1 MSFRKG
7 IGGRLRAGNK
17 LGKSGFGASQ
27 GGKAQRWAN
36 TVPTAYWRVEGIA
49 DDATTLPD
57 KSKRGLGLDG
67 ALGGTVSEV
76 DGNAKTWNTAQTPN
90 GSNQSLYFNGTNNAV
105 VIPYNSAL
113 KPTATKL
120 SFSIWFKTSASN
132 VYLLVAE
139 NENADPG
146 WRPGWVFASIGAG
159 VSKPVSINFVTTDNT
174 AWRATD
180 TTANDDVWHHCV
192 FVYDQSA
199 TNSIVV
205 YQDGEVVLANDD
217 QGNGWGDAGDNTVG
231 IQLGKRRNTQYFQY
245 YMDEIS
251 YFTDIGLTAKQVKDM
266 YNGGKVTDSWA
277 GILKG

>member
-36 TVPTAYWRVEGIA
+36 TVPTAYWRVEGID

-67 ALGGTVSEV
+67 VLRGTVSEV
-76 DGNAKTWNTAQTPN
+76 AGVAKTWNTAELPN
-90 GSNQSLYFNGTNNAV
+90 GSSQSLYFNGTDNAV
-105 VIPYNSAL
+105 VIPYDAAL

-120 SFSIWFKTSASN
+120 SFAIWFKTTASN
-132 VYLLVAE
+132 LYLLVTE
-139 NENADPG
+139 NENSDPG
-146 WRPGWVFASIGAG
+146 WRRGWVYTSIAAG
-159 VSKPVSINFVTTDNT
+159 VGKPLSINFVTVDDDSWKHAT
-174 AWRATD
+174 AA
-180 TTANDDVWHHCV
+180 ANDDAWHHCV
-192 FVYDQSA
+192 FVYDEGA
-199 TNSIVV
+199 EESIMI
-205 YQDGEVVLANDD
+205 YQDGEAVLENNDGGGGWAAA
-217 QGNGWGDAGDNTVG
+217 GNNTVG
-231 IQLGKRRNTQYFQY
+231 IQLGKRKNTQYFKY

-251 YFTDIGLTAKQVKDM
+251 YFTDVGLTAKQVKDM
-266 YNGGKVTDSWA
+266 YNGGKVTDSYA